1 MVRNTWI
8 QQGPLSG
15 RSGGSGAINAPSQ
28 YCFSW
33 NTSRSSYVPSV
44 CMSDAER
51 RRNQLTA
58 KKLTAEMGSVVCT
71 NMTNHEL
78 PHDVTDIR
86 SSAYDA
92 QKLEN
97 TELFC
102 LAAEKCNACVYNR
115 ILECCEGVEVRLEGK
130 RRCSTSGNQ
139 CRCSTEE
146 IQSGPVQSSVCIQKQ
161 CIDVRHSKIKSLK
174 PLPSPIEA
182 DLKSIPRR

>member
-15 RSGGSGAINAPSQ
+15 RSGGSGATLRVSTAFLGTRAARVTFLLCACP
-28 YCFSW
+28 
-33 NTSRSSYVPSV
+33 
-44 CMSDAER
+44 MAER
-51 RRNQLTA
+51 RRNQ
-58 KKLTAEMGSVVCT
+58 LTAEMGSVVCT

-182 DLKSIPRR
+182 ELKSIPRR

>member
-1 MVRNTWI
+1 MDSTGPTVRTKR
-8 QQGPLSG
+8 GVGGHKRSESVEHEPLEL
-15 RSGGSGAINAPSQ
+15 RSLN
-28 YCFSW
+28 
-33 NTSRSSYVPSV
+33 PSV

-115 ILECCEGVEVRLEGK
+115 KLECCEGVEVRLEGK